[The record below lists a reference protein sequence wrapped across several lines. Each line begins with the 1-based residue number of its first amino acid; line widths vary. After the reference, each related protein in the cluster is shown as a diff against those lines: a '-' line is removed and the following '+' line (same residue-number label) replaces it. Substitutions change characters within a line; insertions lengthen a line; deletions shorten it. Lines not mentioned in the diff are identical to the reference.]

1 MYQFVT
7 RIQEIITRDKKMQDN
22 LIVITTTVALVIA
35 IFISTSDAEQ
45 IQRSSGNPPPT
56 ACGPCQD
63 NSNFSYVF
71 VLRGRYN
78 QRSYMYIDLSSPSGS
93 HNVVAKKYANPLD
106 IRGKALHNYMH
117 TKDAYNLQ

>member
-22 LIVITTTVALVIA
+22 LTVITTTVALVIA

-45 IQRSSGNPPPT
+45 IQRSSGNPSPT

-78 QRSYMYIDLSSPSGS
+78 QRSYMYIDLHSPNGSS
-93 HNVVAKKYANPLD
+93 NVVAKKYVNLLD
-106 IRGKALHNYMH
+106 IRGKVLYNYMH
-117 TKDAYNLQ
+117 TKDTYNLQ